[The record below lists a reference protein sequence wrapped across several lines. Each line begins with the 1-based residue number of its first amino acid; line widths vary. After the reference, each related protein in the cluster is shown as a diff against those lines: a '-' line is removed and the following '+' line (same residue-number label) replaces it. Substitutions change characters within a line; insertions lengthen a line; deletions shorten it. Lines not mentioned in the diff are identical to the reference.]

1 MHIQYNHYSQLH
13 LMGESSSSA
22 KLPSN
27 EMQRDK
33 QTNHTKPIAALKLF
47 GFPLTDR
54 DQQDKIQ
61 DKTRTS
67 GKNRKFE
74 CQFCRRAFANSQA
87 LGGHQNAHRRGRPR
101 TKRSQFHS
109 DQQRFVSVATAAP
122 IINSHAVK
130 SAPAIYQREFTSDY
144 HRRPWLLS
152 SSPAA
157 PQPLHVDPAIH
168 SHAEFSINLPD
179 QEDIAGVDL
188 HLKLSSSC
196 LNN

>member
-1 MHIQYNHYSQLH
+1 
-13 LMGESSSSA
+13 MGESSSSA

-33 QTNHTKPIAALKLF
+33 QTNHAKPIAALKLF
-47 GFPLTDR
+47 GFPLTD
-54 DQQDKIQ
+54 QQDKIQ
-61 DKTRTS
+61 NKTRTS
-67 GKNRKFE
+67 GENRKFE

-87 LGGHQNAHRRGRPR
+87 LGGHQNAHRRGRQR
-101 TKRSQFHS
+101 TKRAQF
-109 DQQRFVSVATAAP
+109 QSVATAAP
-122 IINSHAVK
+122 IMSSHAVK

-144 HRRPWLLS
+144 HRRPRLLS

-157 PQPLHVDPAIH
+157 PQPLHVAPAIH

-179 QEDIAGVDL
+179 QGDIAGVDL

>member
-1 MHIQYNHYSQLH
+1 MHIQYNHYSQLQ

-33 QTNHTKPIAALKLF
+33 KTNHAKPIAALKLF
-47 GFPLTDR
+47 GFPLTD
-54 DQQDKIQ
+54 QQDKIQ
-61 DKTRTS
+61 NKTRTS
-67 GKNRKFE
+67 GENRKFE

-87 LGGHQNAHRRGRPR
+87 LGGHQNAHRRGRQR
-101 TKRSQFHS
+101 TKRAQFHS
-109 DQQRFVSVATAAP
+109 DQQRCASVATAAS
-122 IINSHAVK
+122 IMSSHAVK

-144 HRRPWLLS
+144 NRRPRLLS

-157 PQPLHVDPAIH
+157 PQPLHFAPAIH

-179 QEDIAGVDL
+179 QGDIAGVDL